1 VSGKTK
7 SALIT
12 IEAALVL
19 PIFMLVLTFFLYF
32 YQVMMVQEA
41 LHMSGTKVA
50 KDISSYGPL
59 FNLLMKYEGEETSKV
74 VEETVTSQDSY
85 LSQAFEE
92 VDVSSILGMLID
104 DLYLQQRL
112 YTELG
117 DSNMIKRC
125 IVGGFDGISFIGSSV
140 FDDEECIT
148 IIMTYQLKTPM
159 FETILPSLPVVQKVR
174 IRSFNG
180 YAVASKVIYDKESQ
194 EDTKEEMVYITENA
208 SVYHT
213 KELCTHLR
221 LSTKSISSSMLETI
235 RNKYGGIYRE
245 CETCF
250 NQGDSTPV
258 TIYITDQGNCYHKN
272 TACSALKR
280 TVSKVP
286 LSKVSHL
293 SECKR
298 CQSSKTN

>member
-1 VSGKTK
+1 MKGKTK

-41 LHMSGTKVA
+41 LHMSSTKVA
-50 KDISSYGPL
+50 KEISSYGPL
-59 FNLLMKYEGEETSKV
+59 FNLLMKYEGDKTKEV
-74 VEETVTSQDSY
+74 VEEAVTNQDSY
-85 LSQAFEE
+85 LCKAFEE
-92 VDVSSILGMLID
+92 VDLSAMLGMMID

-112 YTELG
+112 YAELG
-117 DSNMIKRC
+117 DSSMINRC
-125 IVGGFDGISFIGSSV
+125 VAGGFDGISLIGSSV
-140 FDDEECIT
+140 FDEEECIT
-148 IIMTYQLKTPM
+148 IIMSYRLKLPL
-159 FETILPSLPVVQKVR
+159 FETVLPSLPVVQTVR
-174 IRSFNG
+174 MRSFNG
-180 YAVASKVIYDKESQ
+180 YAVASKVVYDSENKD
-194 EDTKEEMVYITENA
+194 DTTEEMVYITEHA

-213 KELCTHLR
+213 NPLCTHLR
-221 LSTKSISSSMLETI
+221 LSTKSISSSLIKTI
-235 RNKYGGIYRE
+235 RNKYGGKYRE
-245 CETCF
+245 CEACF
-250 NQGDSTPV
+250 NQGDPIPG

-286 LSKVSHL
+286 RSKVSHL

-298 CQSSKTN
+298 CQSSKSD